1 MAVVL
6 VGVNSTD
13 VLGSERMLG
22 IKARDG
28 DGGLTTESSSSR
40 NQRLVIL
47 PALSHT
53 ASVVLES
60 SCEQVLGEDI
70 ALGP

>member
-28 DGGLTTESSSSR
+28 DGGLKGQKDSKCQACEIRTAKLFSSGAPNVPCPPWSSEFH
-40 NQRLVIL
+40 
-47 PALSHT
+47 LSF
-53 ASVVLES
+53 
-60 SCEQVLGEDI
+60 
-70 ALGP
+70 

>member
-28 DGGLTTESSSSR
+28 DGGLKGQKDSKCQS
-40 NQRLVIL
+40 L
-47 PALSHT
+47 
-53 ASVVLES
+53 
-60 SCEQVLGEDI
+60 
-70 ALGP
+70 